1 MATKQASLI
10 NHLHAATLRVAKFH
24 FVYVLLF
31 VAQTIVFHASK
42 VITPELLLK
51 RWVAVSSLAVVAII
65 AWLLARTKQTIPSVY
80 RAAIGLLIVADI
92 AFAAFNVYTQR
103 GYASKSVFLF
113 LIPITVAA
121 VLLNRSVLFAVAALC
136 SAVYSTTVIM
146 YFVNNFNEGYMSEM
160 YAEIGLYSGLFIA
173 VAALLWATIHK
184 HDVRK

>member
-1 MATKQASLI
+1 MLDHFHS
-10 NHLHAATLRVAKFH
+10 ATLRVAKFH

-51 RWVAVSSLAVVAII
+51 RWFAVSALAVVTIFV
-65 AWLLARTKQTIPSVY
+65 WLLSRTQPTTVAAYRVAISV
-80 RAAIGLLIVADI
+80 LIAADI

-113 LIPITVAA
+113 LIPIVVAV
-121 VLLNRSVLFAVAALC
+121 VLLNRSALFATAAF
-136 SAVYSTTVIM
+136 SIAAYSTVTIM

-160 YAEIGLYSGLFIA
+160 YAELGFYSGLFLI
-173 VAALLWATIHK
+173 VAGLLWATVHK
-184 HDVRK
+184 HDTR